1 MQVDGRGKAAPP
13 WLRFCKPLYACRHN
27 FFCGDDYAAPN
38 PRPIPSLIGRGDELR
53 RESGPTFRKAVLKS
67 LFVPT
72 RNRPGFVPG
81 GAESTTA
88 AGHEA
93 TGGSD
98 AVRVSADA
106 ENATAIGQST
116 RTASGIQPLIGR
128 RESRVVVL
136 TQPSEHRSCHP
147 LQSKIYIDLALCC
160 IKYCTVIVLC
170 DGTLHVHGA
179 LQNRALTG
187 TIAGI
192 PALPAH
198 TTIRPED
205 RRRASRAD
213 ARGRGLA
220 PFLAASR
227 CASST
232 VAGGLEQIGGPS
244 RRAGLRGIRSG

>member
-116 RTASGIQPLIGR
+116 RTASCIQTPMER
-128 RESRVVVL
+128 RESCVVALVH
-136 TQPSEHRSCHP
+136 PSKHRSCHP
-147 LQSKIYIDLALCC
+147 LQSKSYIDIALYC
-160 IKYCTVIVLC
+160 IKYCTFVVLH
-170 DGTLHVHGA
+170 DGTLHAHGA
-179 LQNRALTG
+179 MQNRAPDGTG
-187 TIAGI
+187 
-192 PALPAH
+192 
-198 TTIRPED
+198 RND
-205 RRRASRAD
+205 RRHS
-213 ARGRGLA
+213 G
-220 PFLAASR
+220 
-227 CASST
+227 ST
-232 VAGGLEQIGGPS
+232 GS
-244 RRAGLRGIRSG
+244 HH

>member
-1 MQVDGRGKAAPP
+1 MLADIIFSAVTITLHRTLAPSP
-13 WLRFCKPLYACRHN
+13 RSSGEGMNFDANRVRLSAKRYRNRCLY
-27 FFCGDDYAAPN
+27 
-38 PRPIPSLIGRGDELR
+38 RP
-53 RESGPTFRKAVLKS
+53 
-67 LFVPT
+67 
-72 RNRPGFVPG
+72 RNRPRCAPG
-81 GAESTTA
+81 GGGSMATA
-88 AGHEA
+88 DHEA

-98 AVRVSADA
+98 AVRVSVDA